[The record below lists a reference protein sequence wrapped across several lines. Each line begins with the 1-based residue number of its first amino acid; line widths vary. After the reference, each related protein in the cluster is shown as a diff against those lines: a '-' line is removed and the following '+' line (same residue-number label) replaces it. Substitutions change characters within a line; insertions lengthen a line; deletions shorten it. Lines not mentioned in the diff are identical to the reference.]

1 MDSLWSFLAK
11 PKNQKTLSWLGGGVV
26 IVAGG
31 IWAVMTFLWPAHE
44 APKAVCAQQ
53 GVAVGGNVSGST
65 VTNTATGSSS
75 SGPCVAPKDA
85 K

>member
-1 MDSLWSFLAK
+1 MRSLWSFISK
-11 PKNQKTLSWLGGGVV
+11 PGNRAILGWLGGGVV

-31 IWAVMTFLWPAHE
+31 VWAVVTFLWPPHE
-44 APKAVCAQQ
+44 APTTVCAQQ
-53 GVAVGGNVSGST
+53 GVAVGGSVSGST
-65 VTNTATGSSS
+65 ITNTAIGSSS